1 MIIPVILSGGSGSRL
16 WPLSRVAYPKQFL
29 SLVDENSLLGST
41 FRRVQGI
48 GQIHAP
54 IVIANAQHRF
64 EVAAE
69 LQRHGMLKDSLIILE
84 PVPRNTAPAI
94 AVAAHQALALDP
106 EAQILVLPADH
117 VIESPDIFCRAVE
130 YGISA
135 ANVGKL
141 VTFGI
146 VPQMAH
152 TGYGYIHSDEC
163 GSQGWGPI
171 IEFKEKPDRATAES
185 YVASGKYYW
194 NSGMF
199 LFKAARYLEE
209 LTVNNSEMVQRSHE
223 ALRDS
228 HKDLDFIRLEE
239 SSFSACPSDSI
250 DYAVMEKTTEAVM
263 VPLDAGWSDVGSW
276 SSLWEIGKKDGQ
288 GNVSK
293 GDVLMEESSNCYVHS
308 NGRLIATIGVSD
320 QVIVETSDAVLVAD
334 RRRVQEVKT
343 IVDRLKSQERPEY
356 REHKKMYRP
365 WGTCEVMV
373 KEDRFQVMRITI
385 NPGQRLSLQMHHH
398 RAEHWVVVRGTALVK
413 RDTEEIL
420 LSEDQS
426 TYMPL
431 GVKHY
436 IANPGLIPLEII
448 EVQTG
453 SYIGDDDVVRLDD
466 IYGRV

>member
-29 SLVDENSLLGST
+29 SLVEESSLLGST

-48 GQIHAP
+48 AEIHAP

-69 LQRHGMLKDSLIILE
+69 LQRLGMLKDALILLE

-94 AVAAHQALALDP
+94 AAAAHQALVLDP

-117 VIESPDIFCRAVE
+117 VIENPDAFCRAVE
-130 YGISA
+130 CGISA
-135 ANVGKL
+135 ASIGKL

-146 VPQMAH
+146 VPQMPH
-152 TGYGYIHSDEC
+152 TGYGYIHSHEC
-163 GSQGWGPI
+163 GSEGWGAI
-171 IEFKEKPDRATAES
+171 VEFKEKPDKATAER

-209 LTVNNSEMVQRSHE
+209 LEATNAEMVRRSYE

-228 HKDLDFIRLEE
+228 QKDLDFIRLEE

-250 DYAVMEKTTEAVM
+250 DYAVMERTTEAVM

-276 SSLWEIGKKDGQ
+276 SSLWEIGKKDEQ

-293 GDVLMEESSNCYVHS
+293 GDVLLEESSNCYVHS

-320 QVIVETSDAVLVAD
+320 QVIVETSDAILVAD
-334 RRRVQEVKT
+334 RAKVQEVKN

-356 REHKKMYRP
+356 RVHKKMYRP

-413 RDTEEIL
+413 RDADEIL